1 LDGAPRAHR
10 EHGPR
15 ERRAGAAGHHRRR
28 RRAVPDPRRG
38 VPMSSS
44 PAIAMHAR
52 RRKCAGF
59 SLVEAMVSL
68 IVISVGMIGI
78 AALYGQG
85 LSAGRTALSRTIAV
99 NLAATM
105 AENIRVNRLGQAA
118 YAGAGADNNCDPA
131 GGGGV
136 DCMPAQ
142 MAAHDVFLWTAD
154 VAAQLPNG
162 VGAIAFADG
171 APPTYTITVTWDEVG
186 IGPVTETLTVQVPTI

>member
-1 LDGAPRAHR
+1 MSASTMLAMRSHV
-10 EHGPR
+10 
-15 ERRAGAAGHHRRR
+15 RR
-28 RRAVPDPRRG
+28 
-38 VPMSSS
+38 S
-44 PAIAMHAR
+44 
-52 RRKCAGF
+52 AGF

-118 YAGAGADNNCDPA
+118 YAGAAADNNCDPA

-136 DCMPAQ
+136 DCTPAQ
-142 MAAHDVFLWTAD
+142 MAAHDLFLWNAD

-162 VGAIAFADG
+162 VGAVTFADG
-171 APPTYTITVTWDEVG
+171 TPPNYTITVTWDEVG
-186 IGPVTETLTVQVPTI
+186 IGQVSETLTVQVPTI

>member
-1 LDGAPRAHR
+1 MSTSTELATRA
-10 EHGPR
+10 
-15 ERRAGAAGHHRRR
+15 R
-28 RRAVPDPRRG
+28 RRA
-38 VPMSSS
+38 S
-44 PAIAMHAR
+44 
-52 RRKCAGF
+52 AGF

-131 GGGGV
+131 SGGGV
-136 DCMPAQ
+136 DCTPAQ
-142 MAAHDVFLWTAD
+142 MAAHDVFLWNAD

-162 VGAIAFADG
+162 VGAVAFADG
-171 APPTYTITVTWDEVG
+171 TPPTYTITVTWDEVG
-186 IGPVTETLTVQVPTI
+186 IGQVTETLTVQVPTI

>member
-1 LDGAPRAHR
+1 MHS
-10 EHGPR
+10 
-15 ERRAGAAGHHRRR
+15 HRRT
-28 RRAVPDPRRG
+28 
-38 VPMSSS
+38 S
-44 PAIAMHAR
+44 
-52 RRKCAGF
+52 AGF

-131 GGGGV
+131 AGGGV
-136 DCMPAQ
+136 DCTPAQ
-142 MAAHDVFLWTAD
+142 MAAHDLFLWTAD

-162 VGAIAFADG
+162 VGTVAFVDG
-171 APPTYTITVTWDEVG
+171 TPPNYTITVIWDEVG
-186 IGPVTETLTVQVPTI
+186 IGQVTETLTVQVPTI

>member
-1 LDGAPRAHR
+1 
-10 EHGPR
+10 
-15 ERRAGAAGHHRRR
+15 
-28 RRAVPDPRRG
+28 
-38 VPMSSS
+38 MI
-44 PAIAMHAR
+44 PAKALAMHTQP
-52 RRKCAGF
+52 RKSAGF

-85 LSAGRTALSRTIAV
+85 LSAGRTALSRTVAV

-105 AENIRVNRLGQAA
+105 AENIRVNRLAQAA

-136 DCMPAQ
+136 DCAPPQ
-142 MAAHDVFLWTAD
+142 MAAHDLFLWNAD

-162 VGAIAFADG
+162 VGTVAFAAG
-171 APPTYTITVTWDEVG
+171 TPPTYTITVTWDEVG
-186 IGPVTETLTVQVPTI
+186 LGQVTETLVVQVPTI

>member
-1 LDGAPRAHR
+1 MRAS
-10 EHGPR
+10 
-15 ERRAGAAGHHRRR
+15 RAL
-28 RRAVPDPRRG
+28 
-38 VPMSSS
+38 
-44 PAIAMHAR
+44 AMHAHA
-52 RRKCAGF
+52 RKSAGF

-99 NLAATM
+99 NLASTM

-118 YAGAGADNNCDPA
+118 YAGAAANNGCDPA

-136 DCMPAQ
+136 DCTPAQ
-142 MAAHDVFLWTAD
+142 MAAHDLFLWNAD

-162 VGAIAFADG
+162 VGAVTFVDG
-171 APPTYTITVTWDEVG
+171 TPPNYTISVTWDEVG
-186 IGPVTETLTVQVPTI
+186 IGQVTETLSVQVPTI

>member
-1 LDGAPRAHR
+1 MNTVTTL
-10 EHGPR
+10 
-15 ERRAGAAGHHRRR
+15 
-28 RRAVPDPRRG
+28 
-38 VPMSSS
+38 
-44 PAIAMHAR
+44 AMHAYS
-52 RRKCAGF
+52 RKSAGF

-85 LSAGRTALSRTIAV
+85 LSAGRTALSRTVAV

-105 AENIRVNRLGQAA
+105 AENIRVNRLAQAA

-136 DCMPAQ
+136 DCTPAQ
-142 MAAHDVFLWTAD
+142 MAAHDLFLWNAD

-162 VGAIAFADG
+162 VGAVTFADG
-171 APPTYTITVTWDEVG
+171 TPPNYTITVTWDEVG
-186 IGPVTETLTVQVPTI
+186 IGQVTETLTVQVPTI